1 MSQTQD
7 PRPGS
12 TTSSGGLLAPHLE
25 RARICIVED
34 DRATAKVYSRWIERA
49 GGTVTWCASMA
60 DFKSQMEAPSGW
72 LQAPSKAP
80 QVVLCDLVLPDGDGM
95 DVLSFWRKSF
105 PQSPVVVI
113 TAFASV
119 DNAVECL
126 RRGAFDFLRK
136 PIQMEE
142 LLIVLSRAIEHAEI
156 LVENENLSSAVRVLH
171 MAQTLSGIQ
180 DKIHLLRTVGRL
192 LHREFDSLEC
202 FVFLYH
208 ANRNQLDCHMDA
220 RVPGLPRRP
229 PELVAS
235 EFLYQ
240 LIEKRP
246 SPPENLNILEFR
258 QSANPKKTEYL
269 ASNCQIF
276 ELSSPTGNCSYLVFF
291 FKDLKSQV
299 HKQLQFFPV
308 LVQAQR
314 TFQNIDLAAALSFVD
329 ELTGLYNQRFL
340 DVALNNEIARAHRY
354 ASPVTV
360 LFIDL
365 DRFKSVNDTFG
376 HIVGSA
382 VLKAASRLLK
392 TCMRDADQLL
402 RYGGDEFVAIL
413 PNTNEEGSL
422 IVAERIRES
431 FDQHRFD
438 VSEETQIPSAHSLHC
453 TTSIGLASY
462 PAATTDPRELVQ
474 LADNAMYESKRA
486 GKNRVSCANPEKLR
500 TEGSHRDGKVN
511 KASGQ

>member
-1 MSQTQD
+1 LSQKQD
-7 PRPGS
+7 PRPAN
-12 TTSSGGLLAPHLE
+12 TNSGTGLLASHLE
-25 RARICIVED
+25 KARICIVED
-34 DRATAKVYSRWIERA
+34 DRATAKVFSRWIERA
-49 GGTVTWCASMA
+49 GGSTCWCASIA
-60 DFKSQMEAPSGW
+60 EFKSKMESPSGW
-72 LQAPSKAP
+72 LQSPDQAP

-95 DVLSFWRKSF
+95 DVLSYWRKSF
-105 PQSPVVVI
+105 PQNPVVVI

-136 PIQMEE
+136 PAQKEE
-142 LLIVLSRAIEHAEI
+142 LLIALSRAIEHAEI
-156 LVENENLSSAVRVLH
+156 LLENESLSSAVRVLH
-171 MAQTLSGIQ
+171 MAQTLSSIQ

-192 LHREFDSLEC
+192 LHREFQSLEC
-202 FVFLYH
+202 FVFLYL
-208 ANRNQLDCHMDA
+208 ANRNNLDCHMDA
-220 RVPGLPRRP
+220 RIPGLPRRP
-229 PELVAS
+229 PEIVAS

-246 SPPENLNILEFR
+246 PPPENLNILEFR
-258 QSANPKKTEYL
+258 QNVNPKKTEY
-269 ASNCQIF
+269 ATSNCQIF
-276 ELSSPTGNCSYLVFF
+276 ELASPTGNCAYLVFF
-291 FKDLKSQV
+291 FKDLKTHSSR
-299 HKQLQFFPV
+299 LQQFYPV

-340 DVALNNEIARAHRY
+340 EVALNNEIARAQRY
-354 ASPVTV
+354 NYPVSL

-392 TCMRDADQLL
+392 TCTRNVDQVL

-413 PNTNEEGSL
+413 PNTNEEGAL
-422 IVAERIRES
+422 LVAERIRAS
-431 FDQHRFD
+431 FDQSRFN
-438 VSEETQIPSAHSLHC
+438 VAEETQIPSAHSLHC

-462 PAATTDPRELVQ
+462 PLATHDPRELVQ

-486 GKNRVSCANPEKLR
+486 GKNRVSCANPEQLR
-500 TEGSHRDGKVN
+500 TQGSHREGKAG
-511 KASGQ
+511 KASGD